1 MWAKSQHSVHK
12 PQFLKRKE
20 SRSGSNQS
28 PSAYQ
33 PCALPLGH
41 TSSHDRDNGDS
52 HKNTQSATQTRLA
65 DRNAKPA
72 PCVGIRLAN
81 LKHIV
86 HHSDSAYVWQP
97 TTLFW
102 FQIRF
107 SIKLPFQVLCVVFA
121 VTQRLVNVYSLRKFE
136 YLYKRNNYML
146 HFSCSFDLYMPRNL
160 YHLAL

>member
-1 MWAKSQHSVHK
+1 MGEWGNGYLCLTSYSLHCHHQNDCIKAGICVGHLNVSFIVWSKSQDNVHE
-12 PQFLKRKE
+12 PQFLKRNE
-20 SRSGSNQS
+20 NRSGSNRGR
-28 PSAYQ
+28 SAYQ

-97 TTLFW
+97 TTLF
-102 FQIRF
+102 
-107 SIKLPFQVLCVVFA
+107 
-121 VTQRLVNVYSLRKFE
+121 
-136 YLYKRNNYML
+136 
-146 HFSCSFDLYMPRNL
+146 
-160 YHLAL
+160 